1 MLIYIT
7 LFLLLSKCNIS
18 LCYTPSIVH
27 ALSKLYS
34 LLLIKRFASICRHFG
49 VIPVL
54 DCTRLKPLKKL
65 KGAYLNALVI

>member
-1 MLIYIT
+1 M

-18 LCYTPSIVH
+18 LCYTPSIMY

-34 LLLIKRFASICRHFG
+34 LLLVERFASARRCLG